1 MATTKSPPKRHP
13 DEVALTKTSA
23 ARLAQI
29 TGVSAEK
36 LAGRSV
42 LELRKEFEWV
52 VDPSLFLFRRVC
64 GRVVKHDPVSG
75 DDWGVPGATIHVY
88 DTDVNLFGYFPAGWQ
103 FGWFWPYF
111 FRREEIASAS
121 RISL

>member
-1 MATTKSPPKRHP
+1 GGHILSVVQSPRLGGKLAALRDARCTVVRLEATMASKSKPKPRRRP

-23 ARLAQI
+23 ARLAEI

-42 LELRKEFEWV
+42 LELRKELEWV
-52 VDPSLFLFRRVC
+52 IDPNLFEFRRVC

-75 DDWGVPGATIHVY
+75 DDWG
-88 DTDVNLFGYFPAGWQ
+88 
-103 FGWFWPYF
+103 
-111 FRREEIASAS
+111 
-121 RISL
+121 